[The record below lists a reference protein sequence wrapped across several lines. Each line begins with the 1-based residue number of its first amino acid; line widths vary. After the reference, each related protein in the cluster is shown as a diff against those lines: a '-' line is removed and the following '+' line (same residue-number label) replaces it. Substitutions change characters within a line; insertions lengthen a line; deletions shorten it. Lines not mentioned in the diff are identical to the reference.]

1 MSTVVRLAQPTDA
14 EGISQVILAALHSS
28 NALDYPADV
37 IARVAASFT
46 PDAVLALLTRRVV
59 LVALQDRTIVA
70 TAALDA
76 SVVRSVFV
84 DPALQGQGIGRL
96 LMSEIELRA
105 REAGVTVLSVPS
117 SLTAEP
123 FYTKLGFQTVRDV
136 YHGNE
141 RTLVMEK
148 ALSSRHPIG
157 AYRDRQHR
165 AQVVALWQEAFGYDT
180 AHNLPTLA
188 IDKKLAVN
196 DGLFFVAT
204 DKKTVIGTVLAG
216 YDGHRG
222 WLYSVAVH
230 ADYRRH
236 GLGSSLV
243 RHAEQALTAL
253 GCMKINLQIAGG
265 NEAVVGFYEA
275 LGYGVEPRISMGK
288 KIAENIPTLHDC

>member
-1 MSTVVRLAQPTDA
+1 MSTAVRLAQAADA

-28 NALDYPADV
+28 NARDYPADV
-37 IARVAASFT
+37 IARVASSFT
-46 PDAVLALLTRRVV
+46 PDAVLILLKRRLV
-59 LVALQDRTIVA
+59 LVAIQDQVIVA

-76 SVVRSVFV
+76 NVVRSVFV
-84 DPALQGQGIGRL
+84 NPALQGQGIGRL
-96 LMSEIELRA
+96 LMIEIELRA

-123 FYTKLGFQTVRDV
+123 FYTKLGFNTVRDV

-148 ALSSRHPIG
+148 ALLSRHPIG
-157 AYRDRQHR
+157 PYRDRQHR
-165 AQVVALWQEAFGYDT
+165 VQVVALWQQAFGYEI
-180 AHNLPTLA
+180 AHNVPTLA

-204 DKKTVIGTVLAG
+204 DKKTVIGTILAG

-253 GCMKINLQIAGG
+253 GCMKVNLQITGG
-265 NEAVVGFYEA
+265 NDAVVGFYEA

-288 KIAENIPTLHDC
+288 KITVNVPEQ

>member
-1 MSTVVRLAQPTDA
+1 MSTAVRLAQPADA

-28 NALDYPADV
+28 NAQDYPADV
-37 IARVAASFT
+37 IARVATNFT
-46 PDAVLALLTRRVV
+46 PEAVLALLTRRVV
-59 LVALQDRTIVA
+59 LVAIKDQVIVA

-76 SVVRSVFV
+76 NVVRSVFV
-84 DPALQGQGIGRL
+84 NPVLQGQGIGRL
-96 LMSEIELRA
+96 LMIEVELRA

-123 FYTKLGFQTVRDV
+123 FYTKLGFHTVRDV

-148 ALSSRHPIG
+148 ALLSRHPIG
-157 AYRDRQHR
+157 SYRDRQHR
-165 AQVVALWQEAFGYDT
+165 ARVVALWQEAFGYET
-180 AHNLPTLA
+180 AHNLPRLA

-204 DKKTVIGTVLAG
+204 DKEAVIGTVLAG

-253 GCMKINLQIAGG
+253 GCMKINLQITGG
-265 NEAVVGFYEA
+265 NDAVVGFYEA

-288 KIAENIPTLHDC
+288 KIAGNIPAQS

>member
-1 MSTVVRLAQPTDA
+1 MSTAVRTAQTADA

-28 NALDYPADV
+28 NARDYPADV
-37 IARVAASFT
+37 IARVAANFT
-46 PDAVLALLTRRVV
+46 PEAVLELLKRRVV
-59 LVALQDRTIVA
+59 LVAVQERVIVA
-70 TAALDA
+70 TAALDGN
-76 SVVRSVFV
+76 VVRSVFV
-84 DPALQGQGIGRL
+84 NPALQGQGIGRL
-96 LMSEIELRA
+96 LMIEIELRA

-123 FYTKLGFQTVRDV
+123 FYAKLGFHTVRDV

-148 ALSSRHPIG
+148 ALLSRHPIG
-157 AYRDRQHR
+157 PYRDRPHR

-196 DGLFFVAT
+196 DGLFFVAM
-204 DKKTVIGTVLAG
+204 DKKTVIGTILAG

-243 RHAEQALTAL
+243 RYAEQALTAL
-253 GCMKINLQIAGG
+253 GCVKINLQITSG
-265 NEAVVGFYEA
+265 NDAVAGFYEA

-288 KIAENIPTLHDC
+288 KIAENIPKNGA

>member
-1 MSTVVRLAQPTDA
+1 MSTVVRLAQAADA
-14 EGISQVILAALHSS
+14 QGISQVILAALHSS
-28 NALDYPADV
+28 NARDYPTDV
-37 IARVAASFT
+37 IARVATHFT
-46 PDAVLALLTRRVV
+46 PDAVLELLNRRIV
-59 LVALQDRTIVA
+59 LVAIQDELIVA

-76 SVVRSVFV
+76 NVVRSVFV
-84 DPALQGQGIGRL
+84 NPELQGQGIGRL
-96 LMSEIELRA
+96 LMIEIELRA

-123 FYTKLGFQTVRDV
+123 FYSKLGFHTVRDV

-148 ALSSRHPIG
+148 TLLSRHPIG

-165 AQVVALWQEAFGYDT
+165 AQVIELWQQAFGYDT
-180 AHNLPTLA
+180 AHNLPSLA

-204 DKKTVIGTVLAG
+204 DKKAVIGTILAG

-253 GCMKINLQIAGG
+253 GCMKINLQITGG
-265 NEAVVGFYEA
+265 NDVVVGFYEA

-288 KIAENIPTLHDC
+288 KIAGNIPQS

>member
-1 MSTVVRLAQPTDA
+1 MSTAVRLAQTTDA

-28 NALDYPADV
+28 NARDYPAEV
-37 IARVAASFT
+37 IARVASNFT
-46 PDAVLALLTRRVV
+46 PDAVLALLQRRVV
-59 LVALQDRTIVA
+59 LVAVQEQVIVA
-70 TAALDA
+70 TAALDGN
-76 SVVRSVFV
+76 VVRSVFV
-84 DPALQGQGIGRL
+84 NPSLQGQGIGRL
-96 LMSEIELRA
+96 LMIEIELRA

-123 FYTKLGFQTVRDV
+123 FYTKLGFNAVRNV

-148 ALSSRHPIG
+148 ALLSRHPIG
-157 AYRDRQHR
+157 PYRDRQHR

-204 DKKTVIGTVLAG
+204 DKKAVVGSILAG

-230 ADYRRH
+230 SDYRRQ
-236 GLGSSLV
+236 GLGASLV

-253 GCMKINLQIAGG
+253 GCMKINLQITGG
-265 NEAVVGFYEA
+265 NDAVVGFYEA

-288 KIAENIPTLHDC
+288 KIGVNIPTQS

>member
-1 MSTVVRLAQPTDA
+1 MSTVVRLAQATDA

-28 NALDYPADV
+28 NARDYPAHV
-37 IARVAASFT
+37 IARVAANFT
-46 PDAVLALLTRRVV
+46 PEAVLELLKRRVV
-59 LVALQDRTIVA
+59 LVAIQDRVIVA

-76 SVVRSVFV
+76 NVVRSVFV
-84 DPALQGQGIGRL
+84 NPALQGQGIGRL
-96 LMSEIELRA
+96 LMIEIELRA

-123 FYTKLGFQTVRDV
+123 FYTKLGFHTVRDV
-136 YHGNE
+136 YHGSE

-148 ALSSRHPIG
+148 ALLSRHPIG
-157 AYRDRQHR
+157 PYRDRQHR
-165 AQVVALWQEAFGYDT
+165 AQVVALWQEAFGYET
-180 AHNLPTLA
+180 AHNLPALA
-188 IDKKLAVN
+188 IDKKLAVD

-204 DKKTVIGTVLAG
+204 DKKTVIGTILAG

-230 ADYRRH
+230 GDYRRQ

-243 RHAEQALTAL
+243 RHAEQVLTAL
-253 GCMKINLQIAGG
+253 GCMKINLQITSG
-265 NEAVVGFYEA
+265 NEGVVGFYEA

-288 KIAENIPTLHDC
+288 KLVVNIPEQ

>member
-1 MSTVVRLAQPTDA
+1 MSTAVRLAQTADA

-28 NALDYPADV
+28 NARDYPADV
-37 IARVAASFT
+37 IARVAGNFS
-46 PDAVLALLTRRVV
+46 PEAVLTLLERRVV
-59 LVALQDRTIVA
+59 LVATQDQTIVA
-70 TAALDA
+70 TAALDGN
-76 SVVRSVFV
+76 VVRSVFV
-84 DPALQGQGIGRL
+84 NPALQGQGIGRL
-96 LMSEIELRA
+96 LMIEIELRA

-123 FYTKLGFQTVRDV
+123 FYTRLGFHTVRNV

-157 AYRDRQHR
+157 LYRDRQHR
-165 AQVVALWQEAFGYDT
+165 AQVAALWREAFGYDT

-204 DKKTVIGTVLAG
+204 DKKAVIGTILAG

-253 GCMKINLQIAGG
+253 GCMKINLQISGG

-275 LGYGVEPRISMGK
+275 LGYGVEPRTSMGK
-288 KIAENIPTLHDC
+288 KIAENIPPPS

>member
-1 MSTVVRLAQPTDA
+1 MSTAVRLAQTADA
-14 EGISQVILAALHSS
+14 EGISHVILAALHSS
-28 NALDYPADV
+28 NAQDYPADV
-37 IARVAASFT
+37 IARVANNFT
-46 PDAVLALLTRRVV
+46 PDAVLALLKRRVV
-59 LVALQDRTIVA
+59 LVATQDQVIVA

-76 SVVRSVFV
+76 NVVRSVFV
-84 DPALQGQGIGRL
+84 NPALQGQGIGRL
-96 LMSEIELRA
+96 LMIEIELRA

-123 FYTKLGFQTVRDV
+123 FYSRLGFHTVRDV

-148 ALSSRHPIG
+148 ALLSRHPIG
-157 AYRDRQHR
+157 PYRDRQHR
-165 AQVVALWQEAFGYDT
+165 AQVIELWQEAFGYDT
-180 AHNLPTLA
+180 AHNLPSLA

-204 DKKTVIGTVLAG
+204 DKKAVIGTILAG

-243 RHAEQALTAL
+243 RYAEQALTAL
-253 GCMKINLQIAGG
+253 GCMKINLQITGG
-265 NEAVVGFYEA
+265 NDAVVAFYEA

-288 KIAENIPTLHDC
+288 KIAGNIPHA

>member
-1 MSTVVRLAQPTDA
+1 MSTAVRLAEAADA
-14 EGISQVILAALHSS
+14 EAISQLILAALHSS
-28 NALDYPADV
+28 NARDYPADV
-37 IARVAASFT
+37 IARVASNFT
-46 PDAVLALLTRRVV
+46 PDAVLALLQRRVV
-59 LVALQDRTIVA
+59 LVAVQDKVVVA

-76 SVVRSVFV
+76 NVVRSVFV
-84 DPALQGQGIGRL
+84 NPALQGQGIGRL
-96 LMSEIELRA
+96 LMIEIELRA

-148 ALSSRHPIG
+148 PLLSRHPIG
-157 AYRDRQHR
+157 PYRDRQHR

-204 DKKTVIGTVLAG
+204 DKKAVIGSILAG

-222 WLYSVAVH
+222 WLYSVAVR
-230 ADYRRH
+230 ADYRRQ
-236 GLGSSLV
+236 GLGASLV

-253 GCMKINLQIAGG
+253 GCMKINLQITGG
-265 NEAVVGFYEA
+265 NDAVVGFYEA

-288 KIAENIPTLHDC
+288 KIAENIPQS

>member
-1 MSTVVRLAQPTDA
+1 MSTAVRLAQTADA

-28 NALDYPADV
+28 NAQDYPADV
-37 IARVAASFT
+37 IARVASNFT
-46 PDAVLALLTRRVV
+46 PDAVLALLKRRVV
-59 LVALQDRTIVA
+59 LVATQGQVIVA

-76 SVVRSVFV
+76 NVVRSVFV
-84 DPALQGQGIGRL
+84 NPALQGQGIGRL
-96 LMSEIELRA
+96 LMIEIELRA

-123 FYTKLGFQTVRDV
+123 FYSKLGFHTVRDV

-148 ALSSRHPIG
+148 ALLSRHPIG
-157 AYRDRQHR
+157 PYRDRQHR
-165 AQVVALWQEAFGYDT
+165 AQVVELWQEAFGYDT

-204 DKKTVIGTVLAG
+204 DKKAVIGTILAG

-222 WLYSVAVH
+222 WLYSVAVR

-243 RHAEQALTAL
+243 RYAEQALTAL
-253 GCMKINLQIAGG
+253 GCMKINLQITGG
-265 NEAVVGFYEA
+265 NDAVVGFYEA

-288 KIAENIPTLHDC
+288 KIAGNIPAQS

>member
-1 MSTVVRLAQPTDA
+1 MSTAVRLAQTADA
-14 EGISQVILAALHSS
+14 EGISQVVLAALHSS
-28 NALDYPADV
+28 NARDYPADV
-37 IARVAASFT
+37 IARVASNFS
-46 PDAVLALLTRRVV
+46 PEAVLALLERRVV
-59 LVALQDRTIVA
+59 LVATQDQTIVA
-70 TAALDA
+70 TAALDGN
-76 SVVRSVFV
+76 VVRSVFV
-84 DPALQGQGIGRL
+84 NPALQGQGIGRL
-96 LMSEIELRA
+96 LMIEIELRA

-123 FYTKLGFQTVRDV
+123 FYTRQGFHTVRNV

-157 AYRDRQHR
+157 PYRDRQHR
-165 AQVVALWQEAFGYDT
+165 AQVAALWREAFGYDT

-204 DKKTVIGTVLAG
+204 DKKTVIGTILAG

-253 GCMKINLQIAGG
+253 GCMKINLQISGG

-275 LGYGVEPRISMGK
+275 LGYGVEPRTSMGK
-288 KIAENIPTLHDC
+288 KIAENIPPPS

>member
-1 MSTVVRLAQPTDA
+1 MSTVVRLAQAADA

-28 NALDYPADV
+28 NARDYPIDV
-37 IARVAASFT
+37 IARVASNFT
-46 PDAVLALLTRRVV
+46 PDAVLALLERRLV
-59 LVALQDRTIVA
+59 LVAIQDQMIVA
-70 TAALDA
+70 TAALDGN
-76 SVVRSVFV
+76 VVRSVFV
-84 DPALQGQGIGRL
+84 NPALQGQGIGRL
-96 LMSEIELRA
+96 LMIEIELRA

-123 FYTKLGFQTVRDV
+123 FYTKLGFNTVRDV

-148 ALSSRHPIG
+148 TLLSRHPIG
-157 AYRDRQHR
+157 PYRDRQHR
-165 AQVVALWQEAFGYDT
+165 AQVVALWQQAFGYDT
-180 AHNLPTLA
+180 AHNVPTLA

-243 RHAEQALTAL
+243 RYAEQALTAL
-253 GCMKINLQIAGG
+253 GCMKINLQINGG
-265 NEAVVGFYEA
+265 NDAVVGFYEA

-288 KIAENIPTLHDC
+288 KITVNIPEQ

>member
-1 MSTVVRLAQPTDA
+1 MSTAVRLAQPTDA
-14 EGISQVILAALHSS
+14 EGISQVILAALRSS
-28 NALDYPADV
+28 NARDYPADV
-37 IARVAASFT
+37 IARVASNFT
-46 PDAVLALLTRRVV
+46 PEAVLQLLTRRTV
-59 LVALQDRTIVA
+59 LVALQDQEIVA

-76 SVVRSVFV
+76 NVVRSVFV
-84 DPALQGQGIGRL
+84 NPVLQGQGIGRQ
-96 LMSEIELRA
+96 LMADIEQRA

-148 ALSSRHPIG
+148 VLSSRHPIG
-157 AYRDRQHR
+157 PYRDRLHR
-165 AQVVALWQEAFGYDT
+165 AQVAALWQTAFGYDT
-180 AHNLPTLA
+180 PHNRPELA
-188 IDKKLAVN
+188 IDRKLAVE

-204 DKKTVIGTVLAG
+204 HGKAVIGTLMAG

-230 ADYRRH
+230 PDYRRQ
-236 GLGSSLV
+236 GLGASLV
-243 RHAEQALTAL
+243 RHGEQALIAL
-253 GCMKINLQIAGG
+253 GCLKINLQINLG
-265 NEAVVGFYEA
+265 NDTVVGFYEA

-288 KIAENIPTLHDC
+288 KIAQNLPKS

>member
-1 MSTVVRLAQPTDA
+1 MSTVVRLAQAADA
-14 EGISQVILAALHSS
+14 EGISQVILAALHNS
-28 NALDYPADV
+28 NARDYPIDV
-37 IARVAASFT
+37 IARVASNFT
-46 PDAVLALLTRRVV
+46 PDAVLALLKRRLV
-59 LVALQDRTIVA
+59 LVAIQDQMIVA
-70 TAALDA
+70 TAALDGN
-76 SVVRSVFV
+76 VVRSVFV
-84 DPALQGQGIGRL
+84 NPALQGQGIGRL
-96 LMSEIELRA
+96 LMIEIELRA

-123 FYTKLGFQTVRDV
+123 FYTKLGFNTVRDV

-148 ALSSRHPIG
+148 TLLSRHPIG
-157 AYRDRQHR
+157 PYRDRQHR
-165 AQVVALWQEAFGYDT
+165 AQVVTLWQQAFGYDT
-180 AHNLPTLA
+180 AHNVPTLA

-243 RHAEQALTAL
+243 RYAEQALTAL
-253 GCMKINLQIAGG
+253 GCMKINLQINGG
-265 NEAVVGFYEA
+265 NDAVVGFYEA

-288 KIAENIPTLHDC
+288 KITVNIPEQ

>member
-1 MSTVVRLAQPTDA
+1 MSTAVRTAQTADA

-28 NALDYPADV
+28 NARDYPPDV
-37 IARVAASFT
+37 IARVAANFT
-46 PDAVLALLTRRVV
+46 PDAVLALLQRRVV
-59 LVALQDRTIVA
+59 LVAVQERVIVA

-76 SVVRSVFV
+76 NVVRSVFV
-84 DPALQGQGIGRL
+84 NPALQGQGIGRL
-96 LMSEIELRA
+96 LTIEIELRA

-123 FYTKLGFQTVRDV
+123 FYTKLGFHTVRDV

-148 ALSSRHPIG
+148 ALLSRHPIG
-157 AYRDRQHR
+157 PYRDRQHR

-180 AHNLPTLA
+180 AHNLPTLV

-204 DKKTVIGTVLAG
+204 DKKTVVGTILAG

-243 RHAEQALTAL
+243 RYAEQALTAL
-253 GCMKINLQIAGG
+253 GCMKVNLQITSG
-265 NEAVVGFYEA
+265 NDGVAGFYEA

-288 KIAENIPTLHDC
+288 KIVGNIPTQS

>member
-1 MSTVVRLAQPTDA
+1 MSTAVRTAQTADA

-28 NALDYPADV
+28 NARDYPPDV
-37 IARVAASFT
+37 IARVAANFT
-46 PDAVLALLTRRVV
+46 PDAVLALLQRRVV
-59 LVALQDRTIVA
+59 LVAVQERVIVA

-76 SVVRSVFV
+76 NVVRSVFV
-84 DPALQGQGIGRL
+84 NPALQGQGIGRL
-96 LMSEIELRA
+96 LMIEIELRA

-123 FYTKLGFQTVRDV
+123 VYTKLGFHTVRDV

-148 ALSSRHPIG
+148 ALLSRHPIG
-157 AYRDRQHR
+157 PYRDRQHR

-180 AHNLPTLA
+180 AHNLPTLV

-204 DKKTVIGTVLAG
+204 DKKTVVGTILAG

-253 GCMKINLQIAGG
+253 GCMKVNLQITSG
-265 NEAVVGFYEA
+265 NDGVAGFYEA

-288 KIAENIPTLHDC
+288 KIVGNIPTQS

>member
-1 MSTVVRLAQPTDA
+1 MSTVVRLAQSDDA

-28 NALDYPADV
+28 NARDYPADV
-37 IARVAASFT
+37 IARVASNFT
-46 PDAVLALLTRRVV
+46 PDAVLELLKHRVV
-59 LVALQDRTIVA
+59 LVAVQDQVIVA

-76 SVVRSVFV
+76 NVVRSVFV
-84 DPALQGQGIGRL
+84 NPALQGQGIGRL
-96 LMSEIELRA
+96 LMLEIELRA
-105 REAGVTVLSVPS
+105 RDAGVTTLSVPS

-123 FYTKLGFQTVRDV
+123 FYTKLGFHTVRDV

-148 ALSSRHPIG
+148 ALLSRHPIG
-157 AYRDRQHR
+157 PYRDRQHR

-204 DKKTVIGTVLAG
+204 DKKTVIGTILAG

-236 GLGSSLV
+236 GLGASLV

-253 GCMKINLQIAGG
+253 GCMKINLQITGG
-265 NEAVVGFYEA
+265 NDAVAGFYEA
-275 LGYGVEPRISMGK
+275 LGYGVEARISMGK
-288 KIAENIPTLHDC
+288 KIAENIPKES

>member
-1 MSTVVRLAQPTDA
+1 MSTVVRLAQAADA
-14 EGISQVILAALHSS
+14 QGISQVILAALHSS
-28 NALDYPADV
+28 NARDYPADV
-37 IARVAASFT
+37 IARVATHFT
-46 PDAVLALLTRRVV
+46 PDAVLELLNRRIV
-59 LVALQDRTIVA
+59 LVATQDHSIVA

-76 SVVRSVFV
+76 NVVRSVFV
-84 DPALQGQGIGRL
+84 NPELQGQGIGRL
-96 LMSEIELRA
+96 LMIEIELRA

-123 FYTKLGFQTVRDV
+123 FYSKLGFHTVRDV

-148 ALSSRHPIG
+148 TLLSRHPIG
-157 AYRDRQHR
+157 PYRDRQHR
-165 AQVVALWQEAFGYDT
+165 AQVIELWQQAFGYDT
-180 AHNLPTLA
+180 AHNLPSLA

-204 DKKTVIGTVLAG
+204 DKKAVIGTILAG

-265 NEAVVGFYEA
+265 NDVVVGFYEA
-275 LGYGVEPRISMGK
+275 LGYGVEPRVSMGK
-288 KIAENIPTLHDC
+288 KIAGNIPQS

>member
-1 MSTVVRLAQPTDA
+1 MSTAVRTAQTADA

-28 NALDYPADV
+28 NARDYPPDV
-37 IARVAASFT
+37 IARVAANFT
-46 PDAVLALLTRRVV
+46 PDAVLALLQRRVV
-59 LVALQDRTIVA
+59 LVAVQERVIVA

-76 SVVRSVFV
+76 NVVRSVFV
-84 DPALQGQGIGRL
+84 NPALQGQGIGRL
-96 LMSEIELRA
+96 LMIEIELRA

-123 FYTKLGFQTVRDV
+123 FYTKLGFHTVRDV

-148 ALSSRHPIG
+148 ALLSRHPIG
-157 AYRDRQHR
+157 PYRDRQHR

-204 DKKTVIGTVLAG
+204 DKKNVVGTILAG

-253 GCMKINLQIAGG
+253 GCMKVNLQITSG
-265 NEAVVGFYEA
+265 NDGVAGFYEA

-288 KIAENIPTLHDC
+288 KIVGNIPTQS